1 MDIHLPKPLVEI
13 LSDASF
19 DNFTL
24 MQLSRRLQYR
34 HGFTQPITIR
44 TFAHHAGHFIL
55 RLADIGILKITK
67 NSLSSE
73 GVFCKTPLF
82 HQAVFNAIEIAECSY
97 TAPDHPMEQL
107 YKLIQQRHVLHFDL
121 NSKFG
126 ELELYEQLIHDSNYI
141 AIDNSGYMQC
151 IKELAHLSGKIDLI
165 DNIFTNLIGIK

>member
-13 LSDASF
+13 LSDTSF

-24 MQLSRRLQYR
+24 MQLSRRLQNG

-55 RLADIGILKITK
+55 RLVDIGILKISK
-67 NSLSSE
+67 ASLRSE
-73 GVFCKTPLF
+73 GVFCKTQLF
-82 HQAVFNAIEIAECSY
+82 HQAVFKEIEIAECSY

-107 YKLIQQRHVLHFDL
+107 YKLIQQRHVLHFDI
-121 NSKFG
+121 NAKFG
-126 ELELYEQLIHDSNYI
+126 EIELYEQLIHDSNNI

-151 IKELAHLSGKIDLI
+151 IKELAQLSGKIDLI
-165 DNIFTNLIGIK
+165 DNIFTNLIGI